1 MRVDLAGHALGDLH
15 NEQGG
20 DMALQQLK
28 RELEQFGERNDD
40 AQPTRGSKMLNIT
53 RDTGELLAVLVQTRG
68 LRPYWRLAPPTVIP
82 LSGWPKRCKGSM
94 AESPP

>member
-1 MRVDLAGHALGDLH
+1 MNMSVDLACHALGDLS

-53 RDTGELLAVLVQTRG
+53 RDTGELLAGCKGEWLV
-68 LRPYWRLAPPTVIP
+68 VS
-82 LSGWPKRCKGSM
+82 LSGELAWSSEPWNQKQW
-94 AESPP
+94 